1 MPIKVLGA
9 EGENVEVTPLGSGKE
24 VGRSAVVVKFRDKQV
39 LFDCGI
45 HPAKSGLDSLPFFDA
60 IDTAKIDLCLITH
73 FHLDHCGAVPYFIK
87 ETKFDGKVVMTHPTR
102 KIFRM
107 VMQDF
112 MRVTSSGA
120 QKLCTDQWLDE
131 AMDSIETLDYH
142 QEGQHNGI
150 RYHSYNAGHVL
161 GAGMWM
167 VEISGVR
174 ILYTGDFSRE
184 ADRHLLGAETP
195 LVQPDILIVE
205 STYGINVHDKREERE
220 QKFCKW
226 VSDIV
231 LRGGRCLLPVFAIG
245 RAQELLLIL
254 DEYWSEHKEVQN
266 IPIYYASSLA
276 KKCNTV
282 FESYI
287 NLMNDRVREQYD
299 VLKHRKNPFVFQHIT
314 LLKDLHAFDDNGP
327 SVVMA
332 SPGML
337 QSGLSLELFEKWCP
351 EERNGVVISGY
362 CVEGTNARSIQSN
375 PRDFQRQSGK
385 VVPLRCSIHTVSF
398 SAHSDYEQTREFVR
412 AIGTKHAVLVHGD
425 ALQMGRLAERLP
437 QDMPHVSTYTPD
449 NGRTISIPV
458 NPQLLCRVVGG
469 AAENAR
475 AAQDNSTLSGV
486 MVVSKD
492 DTRTLLLPQDIAT
505 FTELPVARISQ
516 SVYVPLTKYF
526 PVSDVKD
533 HLSVYF
539 AGVSIVDRVPD
550 VTHEKTELGGDKLLV
565 GSSVTVG
572 IEHATKDGEEVTL
585 ANITWESTRYSDII
599 ADSCCLALVA
609 LAHGTKQKLPQEA
622 ADEAFRLRCLHKML
636 GQHFLGVHLD
646 LSTKQ
651 FTFESNGIPIKVT
664 APFAVESGSEVE
676 RRRVE
681 TVLYRSF
688 LALYP
693 LPDNFGWCGC
703 GGHEDAGHIKKR
715 RLVAV

>member
-1 MPIKVLGA
+1 MPVEVIGA
-9 EGENVEVTPLGSGKE
+9 EGEQVEVIPLGSGKE
-24 VGRSAVVVKFRDKQV
+24 VGRSAVLVKFRDKQV

-60 IDTAKIDLCLITH
+60 VDMAKVDLCLITH
-73 FHLDHCGAVPYFIK
+73 FHLDHCGSVPFLIQ

-120 QKLCTDQWLDE
+120 HKLCTEQSLEDALE
-131 AMDSIETLDYH
+131 RIETLDYH

-150 RYHSYNAGHVL
+150 RYHAYNAGHVL

-167 VEISGVR
+167 IEISGVR

-195 LVQPDILIVE
+195 LVSPDILIVE

-226 VSDIV
+226 VTDIV

-254 DEYWSEHKEVQN
+254 DEYWANHKEVQN

-287 NLMNDRVREQYD
+287 NLMNDQVREQYD
-299 VLKHRKNPFVFQHIT
+299 VLKHKKNPFVFQHIT
-314 LLKDLHAFDDNGP
+314 LLKDLHSFDDNGP

-351 EERNGVVISGY
+351 DERNGVVISGY
-362 CVEGTNARSIQSN
+362 CVEGTNARNIQSN
-375 PRDFQRQSGK
+375 PREFQRQSGK

-398 SAHSDYEQTREFVR
+398 SAHSDFEQTREFVR

-425 ALQMGRLAERLP
+425 ALQMQRLSERLP
-437 QDMPHVSTYTPD
+437 KDMPYLTCYTPD
-449 NGRTISIPV
+449 NGNKISISV
-458 NPQLLCRVVGG
+458 TPQLLCRVVGD
-469 AAENAR
+469 
-475 AAQDNSTLSGV
+475 AAQVARDNHQLGDISGV

-492 DTRTLLLPQDIAT
+492 DTRTLLHPKDIST
-505 FTELPVARISQ
+505 FTELPVSRISQ
-516 SVYVPLTKYF
+516 SVYVPLTRYYPASDIKEHLGTYF
-526 PVSDVKD
+526 E
-533 HLSVYF
+533 
-539 AGVSIVDRVPD
+539 GVSLVDKPPEV
-550 VTHEKTELGGDKLLV
+550 VEETGAGEGEYLLV
-565 GSSVTVG
+565 GRKISIC
-572 IEHATKDGEEVTL
+572 IEHATIEGVETTTALV
-585 ANITWESTRYSDII
+585 TWEATRYSDII
-599 ADSCCLALVA
+599 ADSCCLALIT
-609 LAHGTKQKLPQEA
+609 LAHGTSQKVPQEVS
-622 ADEAFRLRCLHKML
+622 DDAFRLRCLHKML
-636 GQHFLGVHLD
+636 GQV
-646 LSTKQ
+646 
-651 FTFESNGIPIKVT
+651 
-664 APFAVESGSEVE
+664 
-676 RRRVE
+676 
-681 TVLYRSF
+681 
-688 LALYP
+688 
-693 LPDNFGWCGC
+693 
-703 GGHEDAGHIKKR
+703 
-715 RLVAV
+715 